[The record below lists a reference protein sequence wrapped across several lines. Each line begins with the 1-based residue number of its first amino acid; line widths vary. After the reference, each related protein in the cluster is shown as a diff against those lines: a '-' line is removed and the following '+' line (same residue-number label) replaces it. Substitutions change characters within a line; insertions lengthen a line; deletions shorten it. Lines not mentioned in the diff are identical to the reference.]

1 VREHELDQ
9 ILSEER
15 DVVPSTKFTK
25 SVMDA
30 VRLEAAAPPPLAF
43 PWIRALPGFAAGI
56 FASMW
61 IFIEGFRLY
70 EPQKTELQNS
80 PVKTRLFFC
89 VFGDFL
95 VPHPNSL
102 LPPRASIRISRNCWR
117 HIKLQ

>member
-70 EPQKTELQNS
+70 EPQKTTTFVPASWIERLTPLIAKAEASGVGWILLALAVTAVCVEL
-80 PVKTRLFFC
+80 TW
-89 VFGDFL
+89 
-95 VPHPNSL
+95 
-102 LPPRASIRISRNCWR
+102 RASE
-117 HIKLQ
+117 